1 MIKDEN
7 YIQIAGWMLNELN
20 LKGNEL
26 LIYALIHGFCQDGKS
41 TFKGGLTYIGEWTN
55 STKQGVI
62 KALKSLLDKKLIVKV
77 LVQNKNGMQS
87 VEYFTVKSRGGKQS
101 LPGEGSTKFTTIQE
115 ERGKQSLPGG
125 STEFTGGGKQSLP
138 NNTNNKNLRNSTAP
152 GSAKTDGEAINEVKE
167 KTEAAEDFIFQ
178 TLKSLFGGHYVFD
191 DSFVTEILSLSKQF
205 KLSEKDI
212 SQYLKFV
219 FEKASEKK
227 PNSLTNMYYKMAK
240 SAAIMQDFVLSV
252 QKDSETSEKNT
263 TFCPVCNSRANI
275 FGNCPNC
282 GFSMFDRDDENI
294 ISLKKQIFE
303 LPESKR
309 ISLEEEYK
317 AEILRQS
324 SYGIGAI
331 IKNPTLKSDFEKRI
345 SEIYSK
351 YGITA

>member
-1 MIKDEN
+1 
-7 YIQIAGWMLNELN
+7 
-20 LKGNEL
+20 
-26 LIYALIHGFCQDGKS
+26 
-41 TFKGGLTYIGEWTN
+41 
-55 STKQGVI
+55 
-62 KALKSLLDKKLIVKV
+62 
-77 LVQNKNGMQS
+77 
-87 VEYFTVKSRGGKQS
+87 
-101 LPGEGSTKFTTIQE
+101 
-115 ERGKQSLPGG
+115 
-125 STEFTGGGKQSLP
+125 
-138 NNTNNKNLRNSTAP
+138 
-152 GSAKTDGEAINEVKE
+152 
-167 KTEAAEDFIFQ
+167 
-178 TLKSLFGGHYVFD
+178 
-191 DSFVTEILSLSKQF
+191 
-205 KLSEKDI
+205 
-212 SQYLKFV
+212 
-219 FEKASEKK
+219 
-227 PNSLTNMYYKMAK
+227 MYYKMAK

>member
-62 KALKSLLDKKLIVKV
+62 KALKSLLEKKLIVKV
-77 LVQNKNGMQS
+77 LVQNKNGVQS

-101 LPGEGSTKFTTIQE
+101 LP
-115 ERGKQSLPGG
+115 
-125 STEFTGGGKQSLP
+125 
-138 NNTNNKNLRNSTAP
+138 NNTNNKNLGNSTAP
-152 GSAKTDGEAINEVKE
+152 ESAKTDDEATNEVKE